1 MICYGMPLLMLSY
14 TLGIEVYHSDY
25 HIVPVCP
32 KQEYLYNFVYQ
43 TLPSIGGDHGGSMR
57 I

>member
-1 MICYGMPLLMLSY
+1 MLSY
-14 TLGIEVYHSDY
+14 ALGIEVYHSDY

-57 I
+57 IW